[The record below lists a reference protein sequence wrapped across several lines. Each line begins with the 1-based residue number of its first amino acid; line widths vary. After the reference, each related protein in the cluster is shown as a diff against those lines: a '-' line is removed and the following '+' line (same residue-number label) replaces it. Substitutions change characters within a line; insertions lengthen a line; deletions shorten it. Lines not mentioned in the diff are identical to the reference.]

1 MASLHHLRSTE
12 MIEATSGDQRLLGST
27 NPTANETQT
36 GERVG
41 IRNSWEKSVTRPF
54 LGREL

>member
-27 NPTANETQT
+27 NPAANETQR
-36 GERVG
+36 GKELG
-41 IRNSWEKSVTRPF
+41 LEI
-54 LGREL
+54 LGRRASRVRF